1 MEEKQSE
8 AQRQSNLPQ
17 ITQQIS
23 NSYLVMLFVNL
34 EQGESQVPQQ
44 YMQFFFLKEKKNFS
58 GYIFGCSLAEY
69 KTCTKVCPGQPLL
82 CDQVGRLIKLMG
94 SLGKEPASQ
103 CRRVKRCEFDP

>member
-34 EQGESQVPQQ
+34 EPGESQVPQQ
-44 YMQFFFLKEKKNFS
+44 YMQFFFLKEKKTS
-58 GYIFGCSLAEY
+58 VAIFLVVHWQN
-69 KTCTKVCPGQPLL
+69 TKLVQRFAQDSHC
-82 CDQVGRLIKLMG
+82 CVIRLG
-94 SLGKEPASQ
+94 G
-103 CRRVKRCEFDP
+103 